1 MAILN
6 ITLPEGANICNG
18 KQVTFRAPCD
28 SIGVTALKIS
38 ATTYTLLDSAGKEI
52 DKGVSF
58 ATGSLISV
66 LIDTEQNKAFL
77 QGSPKGANIVQL
89 TYAEYQ
95 ALEVKSPDTIYLITD
110 QDPVYVSNDQLGVS
124 VATLVD
130 GKVPTAQLPD
140 MDYIPNSAK
149 GIASG
154 VATLDADGKVPAD
167 QLPTMDYA
175 PSYTYGTEDLTAGTS
190 PLETGRLYFVYE

>member
-38 ATTYTLLDSAGKEI
+38 DITYTLLDSAGKEI

-58 ATGSLISV
+58 AMGSLISV

-77 QGSPKGANIVQL
+77 QGSPKGANIVQH

-95 ALEVKSPDTIYLITD
+95 ALEVKSPDTMYLITD
-110 QDPVYVSNDQLGVS
+110 QDAVYVSNDQLGVS

-130 GKVPTAQLPD
+130 GKVPENQLP
-140 MDYIPNSAK
+140 N
-149 GIASG
+149 
-154 VATLDADGKVPAD
+154 
-167 QLPTMDYA
+167 MDYA
-175 PSYTYGTEDLTAGTS
+175 PSTHASQHASTGTDPITPADIGAAPAYSYGTEDLTAGTS
-190 PLETGRLYFVYE
+190 PLETGKLYFVYE

>member
-38 ATTYTLLDSAGKEI
+38 DIIYTLLDSAGKEI

-77 QGSPKGANIVQL
+77 QGSPKGANIVEL

-95 ALEVKSPDTIYLITD
+95 ALEVKSPDTMYLITD
-110 QDPVYVSNDQLGVS
+110 QDTVYVPKDQLGVS

-130 GKVPTAQLPD
+130 GKVPKNQLPD
-140 MDYIPNSAK
+140 MDYAPSTH
-149 GIASG
+149 ASQHASTG
-154 VATLDADGKVPAD
+154 TDPITPAD
-167 QLPTMDYA
+167 IGAA
-175 PSYTYGTEDLTAGTS
+175 PAYSYGIEDLTAGTS

>member
-6 ITLPEGANICNG
+6 ITLPEGASICNG

-38 ATTYTLLDSAGKEI
+38 NITYTLLDSAGKEI

-95 ALEVKSPDTIYLITD
+95 ALEVKFPDTMYLITD
-110 QDPVYVSNDQLGVS
+110 QNAVYVPKDQLGVS
-124 VATLVD
+124 VATLVN
-130 GKVPTAQLPD
+130 GKVPENQLPD
-140 MDYIPNSAK
+140 MDYAPSTH
-149 GIASG
+149 ASQHASTG
-154 VATLDADGKVPAD
+154 TDPITPAD
-167 QLPTMDYA
+167 IGAA
-175 PSYTYGTEDLTAGTS
+175 PAYSYGTEDLTAGTS
-190 PLETGRLYFVYE
+190 PLETGKLYFVYE

>member
-38 ATTYTLLDSAGKEI
+38 AITYALLDSAGKEI

-77 QGSPKGANIVQL
+77 QGSPKGANIVQH

-95 ALEVKSPDTIYLITD
+95 ALEVKSPDTMYLITD
-110 QDPVYVSNDQLGVS
+110 QDAVYVSNDQLGVS
-124 VATLVD
+124 VATLVN
-130 GKVPTAQLPD
+130 GKVPENQLPD
-140 MDYIPNSAK
+140 MDYAPSTH
-149 GIASG
+149 ASQHASTG
-154 VATLDADGKVPAD
+154 TDPITPAD
-167 QLPTMDYA
+167 IGAA
-175 PSYTYGTEDLTAGTS
+175 PAYSYGTEDLTAGTS

>member
-38 ATTYTLLDSAGKEI
+38 AITYTLLDSAGKEI

-77 QGSPKGANIVQL
+77 QGSPKGANIVEL

-95 ALEVKSPDTIYLITD
+95 ALEVKSPDTLYLITD
-110 QDPVYVSNDQLGVS
+110 QDAVYVPKDQLGVS

-130 GKVPTAQLPD
+130 GKVPENQLP
-140 MDYIPNSAK
+140 A
-149 GIASG
+149 
-154 VATLDADGKVPAD
+154 
-167 QLPTMDYA
+167 MDYA
-175 PSYTYGTEDLTAGTS
+175 PSTHASQHASTGTDPITPADIGAAPAYSYGTEDLTAGTS
-190 PLETGRLYFVYE
+190 PLETGKLYFVYE

>member
-38 ATTYTLLDSAGKEI
+38 DIIYTLLDSAGKEI

-77 QGSPKGANIVQL
+77 QGSPKGANIVEL

-95 ALEVKSPDTIYLITD
+95 ALEVKSPDTMYLITD
-110 QDPVYVSNDQLGVS
+110 QDTVYVPKDQLGVS
-124 VATLVD
+124 VATLVN
-130 GKVPTAQLPD
+130 GKVPKNQLPD
-140 MDYIPNSAK
+140 MDYAPSTH
-149 GIASG
+149 ASQHASTG
-154 VATLDADGKVPAD
+154 TDPITPAD
-167 QLPTMDYA
+167 IGAA
-175 PSYTYGTEDLTAGTS
+175 PAYSYGIEDLTAGTS

>member
-38 ATTYTLLDSAGKEI
+38 DITYTLLDSAGKEI

-58 ATGSLISV
+58 AMGSLISV

-95 ALEVKSPDTIYLITD
+95 ALEVKSPDTMYLITD
-110 QDPVYVSNDQLGVS
+110 QDAVYVSNDQLGVS
-124 VATLVD
+124 VATLVN
-130 GKVPTAQLPD
+130 GKVPETQLPD
-140 MDYIPNSAK
+140 MDYAPSTH
-149 GIASG
+149 ASQHVSTG
-154 VATLDADGKVPAD
+154 TDPITPAD
-167 QLPTMDYA
+167 IGAA
-175 PSYTYGTEDLTAGTS
+175 PAYSYGTEDLTAGTS

>member
-38 ATTYTLLDSAGKEI
+38 DITYTLLDSAGKEI

-58 ATGSLISV
+58 AMGSLISV

-77 QGSPKGANIVQL
+77 QGSPKGANIVQH

-95 ALEVKSPDTIYLITD
+95 ALEVKSPDTMYLITD
-110 QDPVYVSNDQLGVS
+110 QDAVYVSNDQLGVS
-124 VATLVD
+124 VATLVN
-130 GKVPTAQLPD
+130 GKVPENQLPD
-140 MDYIPNSAK
+140 MDYAPSTH
-149 GIASG
+149 ASQHASTG
-154 VATLDADGKVPAD
+154 TDPITPAD
-167 QLPTMDYA
+167 IGAA
-175 PSYTYGTEDLTAGTS
+175 PAYSYGTEDLTAGTS